1 MEAQVGVG
9 YGGVDVSDKT
19 IGEGTTKRC
28 VCHGK
33 IHTRMK
39 LTSVEI
45 INRFSWRLEEVS
57 DVGWAMVTSIIAS
70 RSQILVVT

>member
-1 MEAQVGVG
+1 M
-9 YGGVDVSDKT
+9 DVSDKT
-19 IGEGTTKRC
+19 IREETTKRC

-57 DVGWAMVTSIIAS
+57 DVGWTMANSTIAS